1 MLRFRDKDQMRKP
14 AAWSSTGPCG
24 RSGRPAPTEIIRV
37 DSAITYP
44 YPCHIYVGVSYTE
57 RVTSNQQTGKMD
69 IKTEHRYAINLNVR
83 GIQPSATLRINELSN
98 QLKSE
103 GKDII
108 KLGLGQSPFPV
119 PDRVVDALREH
130 AHEKDYLP
138 VKGLKGLREA
148 IAGYIS
154 RSERMHCSW
163 EDVLIGPGS
172 KELLFILQLAYYGDL
187 LIPRPSWV
195 SYAPQARI
203 IGRSVHWLPTHAEN
217 NWQLTAEELDIV
229 CRDDPSRP
237 RILILNYPSNPTG
250 CTYTDDQLL
259 AIANVARKY
268 KLILLSDEIYGE
280 VNFEG
285 KHKSIA
291 RYYPEG
297 TIISTG
303 LSKWAGAGGWRLG
316 AFIFPPELRP
326 LLDAMAIIASE
337 TFTSTSAPIQYAG
350 ITAFNGGDDIDEYL
364 LQSRRVLKVI
374 GEYVHRRLSE
384 VGAVVQKPE
393 GAFYLFPDFSG
404 FREQLAKKDIKTSQA
419 FCQALIENTG
429 VAILPASDFGFVP
442 DHLAARLAFVDF
454 DGTEALNLASG
465 DYAEADLGDE
475 FVQKACPRLVKA
487 MDKMAAWLN
496 SL

>member
-1 MLRFRDKDQMRKP
+1 
-14 AAWSSTGPCG
+14 
-24 RSGRPAPTEIIRV
+24 
-37 DSAITYP
+37 
-44 YPCHIYVGVSYTE
+44 
-57 RVTSNQQTGKMD
+57 MD
-69 IKTEHRYAINLNVR
+69 IKNDHRYAINLNVR
-83 GIQPSATLRINELSN
+83 GIQPSATLRINEQSN
-98 QLKSE
+98 ELRAE

-119 PDRVVDALREH
+119 PERVVDALKEH

-138 VKGLKGLREA
+138 VKGLRGLRES
-148 IAGYIS
+148 ISGYINRNEKM
-154 RSERMHCSW
+154 RSTW

-268 KLILLSDEIYGE
+268 NLILLSDEIYGE

-285 KHKSIA
+285 RHKSIA

-303 LSKWAGAGGWRLG
+303 MSKWLGAGGWRLG
-316 AFIFPPELRP
+316 TFIFPPELRP
-326 LLDAMAIIASE
+326 LQDAMAIIASE
-337 TFTSTSAPIQYAG
+337 TFTSTAAPIQHAA
-350 ITAFNGGDDIDEYL
+350 ITAFNGGDDINEYL
-364 LQSRRVLKVI
+364 HQSRRVLKVV
-374 GEYVHRRLSE
+374 GEYMHRRLSDM
-384 VGAVVQKPE
+384 GAVVRKPE
-393 GAFYLFPDFSG
+393 GAFYVFPDFSG
-404 FREQLAKKDIKTSQA
+404 FSDKLARKDIKTSQA
-419 FCQALIENTG
+419 FCTALLKDTG
-429 VAILPASDFGFVP
+429 VAILPSSDFGFVP
-442 DHLAARLAFVDF
+442 DHMGARLAFVDF
-454 DGTEALNLASG
+454 DGAQALALAG
-465 DYAEADLGDE
+465 GEYAEQELADD
-475 FVQKACPRLVKA
+475 FVKQAGPRLVLA
-487 MDKMAAWLN
+487 MDKMEKWLN

>member
-1 MLRFRDKDQMRKP
+1 
-14 AAWSSTGPCG
+14 
-24 RSGRPAPTEIIRV
+24 
-37 DSAITYP
+37 
-44 YPCHIYVGVSYTE
+44 
-57 RVTSNQQTGKMD
+57 MD
-69 IKTEHRYAINLNVR
+69 IKNDHRYAINLNVR

-98 QLKSE
+98 QLRSE

-119 PDRVVDALREH
+119 PDRVVDALKEH

-148 IAGYIS
+148 IAGYIN
-154 RSERMHCSW
+154 RNERMRCTW

-172 KELLFILQLAYYGDL
+172 KELLFMLQLAYYGDL

-217 NWQLTAEELDIV
+217 NWQLTAEELDIF

-268 KLILLSDEIYGE
+268 RLILLSDEIYGE
-280 VNFEG
+280 VHFEG

-316 AFIFPPELRP
+316 TFIFPPELRP
-326 LLDAMAIIASE
+326 LQDAMAIIASE
-337 TFTSTSAPIQYAG
+337 TYTATSAPIQHAA
-350 ITAFNGGDDIDEYL
+350 IAAFQGGDDIEEYL
-364 LQSRRVLKVI
+364 KQSRRVLKVV
-374 GEYVHRRLSE
+374 GEYMHRRLSE
-384 VGAVVQKPE
+384 MGAVVQKPE
-393 GAFYLFPDFSG
+393 GAFYLFPDFSN
-404 FREQLAKKDIKTSQA
+404 FREQLARKDIKTSQA
-419 FCQALIENTG
+419 FCTALLENTG
-429 VAILPASDFGFVP
+429 VAILPSSDFGFVP
-442 DHLAARLAFVDF
+442 DHLGARLAFVDF
-454 DGTEALNLASG
+454 DGREALKLAG
-465 DYAEADLGDE
+465 DDYAELNLGDE
-475 FVQKACPRLVKA
+475 FVEQACPRLVLA
-487 MDKMAAWLN
+487 MDKMERWLQ

>member
-1 MLRFRDKDQMRKP
+1 
-14 AAWSSTGPCG
+14 
-24 RSGRPAPTEIIRV
+24 
-37 DSAITYP
+37 
-44 YPCHIYVGVSYTE
+44 
-57 RVTSNQQTGKMD
+57 MD
-69 IKTEHRYAINLNVR
+69 INNTDRHYAINLNVR

-98 QLKSE
+98 QLRQE
-103 GKDII
+103 GRDII

-119 PDRVVDALREH
+119 PDRVVQALQEH

-138 VKGLKGLREA
+138 VKGLKALRES
-148 IAGYIS
+148 IAGYIN
-154 RSERMHCSW
+154 RGERMRCTW

-203 IGRSVHWLPTHAEN
+203 IGRSVYWLPTHAEN
-217 NWQLTAEELDIV
+217 NWQLTAEELDII

-280 VNFEG
+280 THFEG

-316 AFIFPPELRP
+316 TFIFPAELRP
-326 LLDAMAIIASE
+326 LQDAMAIIASE
-337 TFTSTSAPIQYAG
+337 TYTATSAPIQHAA
-350 ITAFNGGDDIDEYL
+350 ITAFNGGDDIDDYL
-364 LQSRRVLKVI
+364 NQSRRVLKVL
-374 GEYVHRRLSE
+374 GEYLHRRLTE
-384 VGAVVQKPE
+384 MGAIVQKPE
-393 GAFYLFPDFSG
+393 GAFYLFPNFDN
-404 FREQLAKKDIKTSQA
+404 FRDALARHDIKTSQA
-419 FCQALIENTG
+419 LCQALLENTG

-442 DHLAARLAFVDF
+442 DHLGARLAFVDF
-454 DGTEALNLASG
+454 DGAGALKLAGG
-465 DYAEADLGDE
+465 DYADQSLDDA
-475 FVQKACPRLVKA
+475 FVQQACPRLVAA
-487 MDKMAAWLN
+487 MDKMEGWLD

>member
-1 MLRFRDKDQMRKP
+1 
-14 AAWSSTGPCG
+14 
-24 RSGRPAPTEIIRV
+24 
-37 DSAITYP
+37 
-44 YPCHIYVGVSYTE
+44 
-57 RVTSNQQTGKMD
+57 MD
-69 IKTEHRYAINLNVR
+69 IKKDHLFAINLNVR
-83 GIQPSATLRINELSN
+83 GIQPSATLRINEQSN
-98 QLKSE
+98 QLRAE

-119 PDRVVDALREH
+119 PERVVQALKDH

-138 VKGLKGLREA
+138 VKGLKGLRES
-148 IAGYIS
+148 ISGYIN
-154 RSERMHCSW
+154 RSERMRSTW

-217 NWQLTAEELDIV
+217 NWQLTAEELDII

-268 KLILLSDEIYGE
+268 NLILLSDEIYGE
-280 VNFEG
+280 VHFEG
-285 KHKSIA
+285 RHKSIA

-297 TIISTG
+297 TIVSTG
-303 LSKWAGAGGWRLG
+303 MSKWLGAGGWRLG
-316 AFIFPPELRP
+316 TFIFPPELRP
-326 LLDAMAIIASE
+326 LQDAMAIIASE
-337 TFTSTSAPIQYAG
+337 TFTSTAAPIQYAA
-350 ITAFNGGDDIDEYL
+350 ITAFNGGDDIDHYL
-364 LQSRRVLKVI
+364 KQSRRVLKVV

-384 VGAVVQKPE
+384 MGAVVRKPE
-393 GAFYLFPDFSG
+393 GAFYVFPDFSS
-404 FREQLAKKDIKTSQA
+404 FSERLANRDIKTSQA
-419 FCQALIENTG
+419 FCSALLEDTG

-442 DHLAARLAFVDF
+442 DHMGARLAFVDF
-454 DGTEALNLASG
+454 DGAQSLVLAGG
-465 DYAEADLGDE
+465 DYAEKELADD
-475 FVQKACPRLVKA
+475 FVQQACPRIVLA
-487 MDKMAAWLN
+487 MENMERWLN

>member
-1 MLRFRDKDQMRKP
+1 
-14 AAWSSTGPCG
+14 
-24 RSGRPAPTEIIRV
+24 
-37 DSAITYP
+37 
-44 YPCHIYVGVSYTE
+44 
-57 RVTSNQQTGKMD
+57 MD
-69 IKTEHRYAINLNVR
+69 IHNDRHYAINLNVR

-98 QLKSE
+98 QLRAE
-103 GKDII
+103 GRDII

-119 PDRVVDALREH
+119 PDRVVAALQTH

-138 VKGLKGLREA
+138 VKGLKPLREA
-148 IAGYIS
+148 VAGYIA
-154 RSERMHCSW
+154 RSERMKCSW

-172 KELLFILQLAYYGDL
+172 KELLFIMQLAYYGDL

-268 KLILLSDEIYGE
+268 RLILLSDEIYGE
-280 VNFEG
+280 VHFEG
-285 KHKSIA
+285 RHKSIA

-316 AFIFPPELRP
+316 TFIFPKELRP
-326 LLDAMAIIASE
+326 LQDAMAIIASE
-337 TFTSTSAPIQYAG
+337 TYTATSAPIQHAA
-350 ITAFNGGDDIDEYL
+350 IAAFNGGEDLEEYL
-364 LQSRRVLKVI
+364 KQSRRVLKVV
-374 GEYVHRRLSE
+374 GEYLHRRLTDMQ
-384 VGAVVQKPE
+384 VATQKPE
-393 GAFYLFPDFSG
+393 GAFYLFPDFSAYRDG
-404 FREQLAKKDIKTSQA
+404 LARRDIKTSPA
-419 FCQALIENTG
+419 LCQALLEDIG

-442 DHLAARLAFVDF
+442 DQLSARLAFVDF
-454 DGTEALNLASG
+454 DGGEALRLAAH
-465 DYAEADLGDE
+465 DYGEQTLDDR
-475 FVQKACPRLVKA
+475 FIDQACPRLKLA
-487 MDKMAAWLN
+487 MDKLEAWLKK
-496 SL
+496 L

>member
-1 MLRFRDKDQMRKP
+1 
-14 AAWSSTGPCG
+14 
-24 RSGRPAPTEIIRV
+24 
-37 DSAITYP
+37 
-44 YPCHIYVGVSYTE
+44 
-57 RVTSNQQTGKMD
+57 MD
-69 IKTEHRYAINLNVR
+69 INSTDRHYAINLNVR

-98 QLKSE
+98 QLRQE
-103 GKDII
+103 GRDII

-119 PDRVVDALREH
+119 PDRVVKALQAH

-138 VKGLKGLREA
+138 VKGLKALRES
-148 IAGYIS
+148 IAGYIN
-154 RSERMHCSW
+154 RGERMRCSW

-203 IGRSVHWLPTHAEN
+203 IGRSVYWLPTHAEN
-217 NWQLTAEELDIV
+217 NWQLTAEELDII

-250 CTYTDDQLL
+250 CTYADDQLL
-259 AIANVARKY
+259 AIANVARRY

-280 VNFEG
+280 VHFEG

-316 AFIFPPELRP
+316 TFIFPPELRP
-326 LLDAMAIIASE
+326 LQDAMAIIASE
-337 TFTSTSAPIQYAG
+337 TYTATSAPIQYAA
-350 ITAFNGGDDIDEYL
+350 ITAFDGGDDMDEYL
-364 LQSRRVLKVI
+364 TQSRRVLKVV
-374 GEYVHRRLSE
+374 GEYLHRRLSE
-384 VGAVVQKPE
+384 MGAIVQKPE
-393 GAFYLFPDFSG
+393 GAFYLFPNFDN
-404 FREQLAKKDIKTSQA
+404 FRDTLARHDIITSQA
-419 FCQALIENTG
+419 LCQALLENTG

-442 DHLAARLAFVDF
+442 DHLGARLAFVDF
-454 DGTEALNLASG
+454 DGAEALRLAGG
-465 DYAEADLGDE
+465 DYADRALGDD
-475 FVQKACPRLVKA
+475 FVRQACPRLVLA
-487 MDKMAAWLN
+487 MDKMEGWLN
-496 SL
+496 KL

>member
-1 MLRFRDKDQMRKP
+1 
-14 AAWSSTGPCG
+14 
-24 RSGRPAPTEIIRV
+24 
-37 DSAITYP
+37 
-44 YPCHIYVGVSYTE
+44 
-57 RVTSNQQTGKMD
+57 MD
-69 IKTEHRYAINLNVR
+69 IKKDHLFAINLNVR
-83 GIQPSATLRINELSN
+83 GIQPSATLRINEQSN
-98 QLKSE
+98 QLRSE

-119 PDRVVDALREH
+119 PERVVEALKEH

-148 IAGYIS
+148 ISGYIN
-154 RSERMHCSW
+154 RNERMRSTW

-203 IGRSVHWLPTHAEN
+203 IGRSVHWLPTHADN

-268 KLILLSDEIYGE
+268 NLILLSDEIYGE
-280 VNFEG
+280 VHFEG
-285 KHKSIA
+285 RHKSIA

-303 LSKWAGAGGWRLG
+303 MSKWLGAGGWRLG
-316 AFIFPPELRP
+316 TFIFPPELRP
-326 LLDAMAIIASE
+326 LQDAMAIIASE
-337 TFTSTSAPIQYAG
+337 TFTSTAAPIQHAA
-350 ITAFNGGDDIDEYL
+350 ITAFNGGDDINEYL
-364 LQSRRVLKVI
+364 NQSRRVLKVV
-374 GEYVHRRLSE
+374 GEYVHSRLSGM
-384 VGAVVQKPE
+384 GAIVQKPE
-393 GAFYLFPDFSG
+393 GAFYVFPDFSG
-404 FREQLAKKDIKTSQA
+404 FSERLANRDIKTSQA
-419 FCQALIENTG
+419 FCSTLLEDTG
-429 VAILPASDFGFVP
+429 VAILPSSDFGFVP
-442 DHLAARLAFVDF
+442 DHMGARLAFVDF
-454 DGTEALNLASG
+454 DGAQSLALAGG
-465 DYAEADLGDE
+465 DYTDQELGDE
-475 FVQKACPRLVKA
+475 FVQKACPRIVLA
-487 MDKMAAWLN
+487 MDKMEKWLN

>member
-1 MLRFRDKDQMRKP
+1 
-14 AAWSSTGPCG
+14 
-24 RSGRPAPTEIIRV
+24 
-37 DSAITYP
+37 
-44 YPCHIYVGVSYTE
+44 
-57 RVTSNQQTGKMD
+57 MD
-69 IKTEHRYAINLNVR
+69 IHTEHRYAINLNVR
-83 GIQPSATLRINELSN
+83 GIQPSSTLRINELSN
-98 QLKSE
+98 HLKAE

-119 PDRVVDALREH
+119 PERVVRALQDH
-130 AHEKDYLP
+130 AQEKDYLP
-138 VKGLKGLREA
+138 VKGLKGLRQA
-148 IAGYIS
+148 ISGYINRKAKLS
-154 RSERMHCSW
+154 SSW

-217 NWQLTAEELDIV
+217 NWQLTAEELDII
-229 CRDDPSRP
+229 CRDDPTRP

-250 CTYTDDQLL
+250 CTYTEEQLL

-268 KLILLSDEIYGE
+268 RLILLSDEIYGE
-280 VNFEG
+280 VHFEG

-316 AFIFPPELRP
+316 TFIFPPELRP

-337 TFTSTSAPIQYAG
+337 TFTSTSAPIQYAA
-350 ITAFNGGDDIDEYL
+350 IPAFEGGDDIEEYL
-364 LQSRRVLKVI
+364 VQSRRVLKVI
-374 GEYVHRRLSE
+374 GEYVHRRLCDM
-384 VGAVVQKPE
+384 GAEVQKPE
-393 GAFYLFPDFSG
+393 GAFYLFPNFSS
-404 FREQLAKKDIKTSQA
+404 FREILAKRDIKTSQA
-419 FCQALIENTG
+419 FCQALLESTG
-429 VAILPASDFGFVP
+429 VATLPASDFGFVP
-442 DHLAARLAFVDF
+442 DHLGARLAFVDF
-454 DGTEALNLASG
+454 DGAQALTMAASEFG
-465 DYAEADLGDE
+465 DCDLNDE
-475 FVQKACPRLVKA
+475 FVQKACPRIVMA
-487 MDKMAAWLN
+487 MDKMERWLG

>member
-1 MLRFRDKDQMRKP
+1 
-14 AAWSSTGPCG
+14 
-24 RSGRPAPTEIIRV
+24 
-37 DSAITYP
+37 
-44 YPCHIYVGVSYTE
+44 
-57 RVTSNQQTGKMD
+57 MD
-69 IKTEHRYAINLNVR
+69 IQTDHRYAINLNVR
-83 GIQPSATLRINELSN
+83 GIQPSATLRINETSN
-98 QLKSE
+98 QLRAE
-103 GKDII
+103 GRDII

-119 PDRVVDALREH
+119 PERVVAALRDH

-138 VKGLKGLREA
+138 VKGLKTLREA
-148 IAGYIS
+148 ISNYVN
-154 RSERMHCSW
+154 RSERMRSTW

-172 KELLFILQLAYYGDL
+172 KELLFMLQLAYYGDL

-250 CTYTDDQLL
+250 CTYTEDQLL
-259 AIANVARKY
+259 AIAHVARKY
-268 KLILLSDEIYGE
+268 KIILLSDEIYGE
-280 VNFEG
+280 VHFEG

-297 TIISTG
+297 TIVSTG

-316 AFIFPPELRP
+316 TFIFPPELRP
-326 LLDAMAIIASE
+326 LQDAMAIIASE
-337 TFTSTSAPIQYAG
+337 TYTATSAPIQHAA
-350 ITAFNGGDDIDEYL
+350 IAAFDGGPDLDEYL
-364 LQSRRVLKVI
+364 KQSRRVLKVV
-374 GEYVHRRLSE
+374 GEYLHKRLSAM
-384 VGAVVQKPE
+384 GAVVQKPE

-404 FREQLAKKDIKTSQA
+404 FREALSRRDIKTSHA
-419 FCQALIENTG
+419 LCQSLLEKTG

-454 DGTEALNLASG
+454 DGAQALDLAG
-465 DYAEADLGDE
+465 GQYAGKELDQHFVDE
-475 FVQKACPRLVKA
+475 ACPRLVAA
-487 MDKMAAWLN
+487 MDKITAWLEE
-496 SL
+496 L

>member
-1 MLRFRDKDQMRKP
+1 
-14 AAWSSTGPCG
+14 
-24 RSGRPAPTEIIRV
+24 
-37 DSAITYP
+37 
-44 YPCHIYVGVSYTE
+44 
-57 RVTSNQQTGKMD
+57 MD
-69 IKTEHRYAINLNVR
+69 IKKDHRFAINLNVR
-83 GIQPSATLRINELSN
+83 GIQPSSTLRINELSN
-98 QLKSE
+98 QLRSE

-119 PDRVVDALREH
+119 PERVVDALKEH

-148 IAGYIS
+148 IAGYIN
-154 RSERMHCSW
+154 RAERMRCTW

-217 NWQLTAEELDIV
+217 NWQLTAEELDII

-268 KLILLSDEIYGE
+268 NLILLSDEIYGE
-280 VNFEG
+280 VHFEG

-303 LSKWAGAGGWRLG
+303 MSKWLGAGGWRLG

-326 LLDAMAIIASE
+326 LQDAMAIIASE
-337 TFTSTSAPIQYAG
+337 TFTSTAAPIQHAA
-350 ITAFNGGDDIDEYL
+350 ITAFDGGEDIDEYL
-364 LQSRRVLKVI
+364 KQSRRVLKVV
-374 GEYVHRRLSE
+374 GEYVYTRLSAM
-384 VGAVVQKPE
+384 GAVVQKPE
-393 GAFYLFPDFSG
+393 GAFYLFPDFSS
-404 FREQLAKKDIKTSQA
+404 FSDRLARRDIKTAQA
-419 FCQALIENTG
+419 FCTALLEDTG
-429 VAILPASDFGFVP
+429 VAILPSSDFGFVP
-442 DHLAARLAFVDF
+442 DHMGARLAFVDF
-454 DGTEALNLASG
+454 DGAQALALAGG
-465 DYAEADLGDE
+465 DYAEQALGDD
-475 FVQKACPRLVKA
+475 FVKQACPRIVLA
-487 MDKMAAWLN
+487 MDKMEKWLS

>member
-1 MLRFRDKDQMRKP
+1 
-14 AAWSSTGPCG
+14 
-24 RSGRPAPTEIIRV
+24 
-37 DSAITYP
+37 
-44 YPCHIYVGVSYTE
+44 
-57 RVTSNQQTGKMD
+57 MD
-69 IKTEHRYAINLNVR
+69 IQTDHRYAINLNVR

-98 QLKSE
+98 QLRSE

-119 PDRVVDALREH
+119 PERVVAALKEH

-138 VKGLKGLREA
+138 VKGLKPLREA
-148 IAGYIS
+148 ISGYIN
-154 RSERMHCSW
+154 RSERMRSTW

-172 KELLFILQLAYYGDL
+172 KELLFMLQLAYYGDL

-217 NWQLTAEELDIV
+217 NWQLTAEELDII

-250 CTYTDDQLL
+250 CTYTEDQLL
-259 AIANVARKY
+259 AIAHVARKY
-268 KLILLSDEIYGE
+268 NIILLSDEIYGE
-280 VNFEG
+280 VHFEG

-316 AFIFPPELRP
+316 TFIFPRELRP
-326 LLDAMAIIASE
+326 LQDAMAIIASE
-337 TFTSTSAPIQYAG
+337 TYTATSAPIQHAA
-350 ITAFNGGDDIDEYL
+350 IAAFDGGEDLDEYL
-364 LQSRRVLKVI
+364 TQSRRVLKVV
-374 GEYVHRRLSE
+374 GEYLHRRLSE
-384 VGAVVQKPE
+384 MGAVVQKPE
-393 GAFYLFPDFSG
+393 GAFYLFPDFSN
-404 FREQLAKKDIKTSQA
+404 FRDKLAKRDIKTSQA
-419 FCQALIENTG
+419 LCQSLLEKTG

-442 DHLAARLAFVDF
+442 DHLGARLAFVDF
-454 DGTEALNLASG
+454 DGAQALELAG
-465 DYAEADLGDE
+465 DTYAGKELDDAFLD
-475 FVQKACPRLVKA
+475 QACPRLVVA
-487 MDKMAAWLN
+487 MDKIEEWLN
-496 SL
+496 AL

>member
-1 MLRFRDKDQMRKP
+1 
-14 AAWSSTGPCG
+14 
-24 RSGRPAPTEIIRV
+24 
-37 DSAITYP
+37 
-44 YPCHIYVGVSYTE
+44 
-57 RVTSNQQTGKMD
+57 MD
-69 IKTEHRYAINLNVR
+69 IKKGHLFAINLNVR
-83 GIQPSATLRINELSN
+83 GIQPSATLRINEQSN
-98 QLKSE
+98 QLRAE

-119 PDRVVDALREH
+119 PERVVQALKDH

-138 VKGLKGLREA
+138 VKGLKGLRES
-148 IAGYIS
+148 ISGYIN
-154 RSERMHCSW
+154 RSERMRSTW

-217 NWQLTAEELDIV
+217 NWQLTAEELDII

-268 KLILLSDEIYGE
+268 NLILLSDEIYGE
-280 VNFEG
+280 VHFEG
-285 KHKSIA
+285 RHKSIA

-297 TIISTG
+297 TIVSTG
-303 LSKWAGAGGWRLG
+303 MSKWLGAGGWRLG
-316 AFIFPPELRP
+316 TFIFPPELRP
-326 LLDAMAIIASE
+326 LQDAMAIIASE
-337 TFTSTSAPIQYAG
+337 TFTSTAAPIQYAA
-350 ITAFNGGDDIDEYL
+350 ITAFNGGDDIDHYL
-364 LQSRRVLKVI
+364 KQSRRVLKVV

-384 VGAVVQKPE
+384 MGAVVRKPE
-393 GAFYLFPDFSG
+393 GAFYVFPDFSS
-404 FREQLAKKDIKTSQA
+404 FSERLANRDIKTSQA
-419 FCQALIENTG
+419 FCSALLEDTG

-442 DHLAARLAFVDF
+442 DHMGARLAFVDF
-454 DGTEALNLASG
+454 DGAQSLVLAAG
-465 DYAEADLGDE
+465 DYAEKELADD
-475 FVQKACPRLVKA
+475 FVQQACPRIVLA
-487 MDKMAAWLN
+487 MENMERWLN